1 MSDITEAR
9 HDAILQQAVHKPE
22 AWLAYERAVVEACC
36 NGWLRGEREF
46 AADNVSADLRPC
58 NKGMAGNV
66 WHSLVRAHILEPVY
80 CMDFGQVKRRRS
92 HSESRKDAWVN
103 VYRLTSF
110 EQGASW
116 LAKHGG
122 PVLRPQ
128 MELAL

>member
-1 MSDITEAR
+1 MSEIDPAR
-9 HDAILQQAVHKPE
+9 HEAIMQQVVHKPAE
-22 AWLAYERAVVEACC
+22 WLAYERAVVEACC
-36 NGWLRGEREF
+36 AGWLRGEREF
-46 AADNVSADLRPC
+46 AADNVAADRRPL
-58 NKGMAGNV
+58 NRGMAGNV

-80 CMDFGQVKRRRS
+80 CMDFGQIKRRRS

-110 EQGASW
+110 DAGAAW

-122 PVLRPQ
+122 PALTPQ